1 MSTASQLSR
10 RYDALANAAQSR
22 SPVGGLTHAYY
33 RYPARFSPEF
43 AGAAIEL
50 FSKEGD
56 AVLDPF
62 MGGGTTVV
70 EALARG
76 RIPYGSDLNELA
88 VFVARTKSTLLTS
101 GQLTRIADW
110 LLDAAEGFDYR
121 VQANHLPAPSDSQAR
136 NFSLP
141 STRPIKKFV
150 RVILGA
156 LSQLPSV
163 RERRFARCIVL
174 RTGQWALDGRRLV
187 PSLTAFRSRLLRNCE
202 DMMLGMLDLEAL
214 VKCHASASRTPRL
227 RCVRAECLT
236 DIKPFLSGIRVPVV
250 VTSPPYPGVHV
261 LYHRWQVHG
270 RKETPAPYWI
280 AAARDG
286 MGSAYYNFGDRR
298 DPQQERYF
306 RQYEA
311 SLRAIRGVMSSSGV
325 LVQMVACHDPE
336 RQLPSLL
343 EAIKRSGFRALGD
356 GDTRSLIRRDVPGRK
371 WHASMKGA
379 IASSKE
385 IVLVHAAQ

>member
-1 MSTASQLSR
+1 MSTVSLDSAW
-10 RYDALANAAQSR
+10 YDELANAAQSR
-22 SPVGGLTHAYY
+22 SPVRGLTHGYY

-76 RIPYGSDLNELA
+76 RIAYGSDLNELA

-101 GQLTRIADW
+101 GQLTRVAHW
-110 LLDAAEGFDYR
+110 LHDAAEGFDYR
-121 VQANHLPAPSDSQAR
+121 GSANHLPAPSDSHAR
-136 NFSLP
+136 NFSLA
-141 STRPIKKFV
+141 STRPIKKFT

-156 LSQLPSV
+156 LSLLRNA
-163 RERRFARCIVL
+163 RERRFARCVVL

-187 PSLTAFRSRLLRNCE
+187 PSLTEFKSRLLRNCE
-202 DMMLGMLDLEAL
+202 DMVLGMLELEAL
-214 VKCHASASRTPRL
+214 VKSHSSAACAPRL
-227 RCVRAECLT
+227 RCARAERLMEVT
-236 DIKPFLSGIRVPVV
+236 PFASGVRVPLV

-270 RKETPAPYWI
+270 RKETPVPYWI

-298 DPQQERYF
+298 DPVQDRYF
-306 RQYEA
+306 REYEA
-311 SLRAIRGVMSSSGV
+311 SLRAIRNAMSPLGV
-325 LVQMVACHDPE
+325 LVQMVACRDPE

-343 EAIKRSGFRALGD
+343 DAVKRSGFRALGE
-356 GDTRSLIRRDVPGRK
+356 GDTASLIRRDVPGRK

-385 IVLVHAAQ
+385 IVLVHATQ